1 MGGEETRYIVRGS
14 EKQQKRQK
22 IQARQWRW
30 RQRVIRN
37 WNRPK
42 GFAEGE
48 RESKERK
55 ERERAEKERKGD
67 EVATEAEPDEGAK
80 ATEMNNQG

>member
-48 RESKERK
+48 RESKEKK
-55 ERERAEKERKGD
+55 ERERAEREGKETKLTQRQ
-67 EVATEAEPDEGAK
+67 
-80 ATEMNNQG
+80 NQMKVLKQQK